1 MFFGLDETEAQGIS
15 NELKLKLTKRIIFH
29 YLKTS
34 REALLF
40 HGTKRAKIKVDLT
53 QEEMRLLN
61 PGGYEDIYGVSP
73 KKEINWL
80 LRSKIQ

>member
-1 MFFGLDETEAQGIS
+1 VWQQYCIKKIVLSFITSKRQG
-15 NELKLKLTKRIIFH
+15 
-29 YLKTS
+29 
-34 REALLF
+34 EALLF

-61 PGGYEDIYGVSP
+61 PGEYEDIYGVSP

>member
-1 MFFGLDETEAQGIS
+1 MKRKHKVFP
-15 NELKLKLTKRIIFH
+15 NELKLKLTKKELSFI
-29 YLKTS
+29 TS
-34 REALLF
+34 KRQGEALLF